1 MLFPSPLI
9 GDAGLVARNLWLD
22 KTLRASFFMYDSMV
36 GRAWAPARVAGP
48 TDRSTNLRT
57 VRRHLLGRRC
67 GDNITQSVES
77 VMNSHFQNPPTN
89 IVTIIGGVAKTTS
102 LIVAEKFGK
111 QHRDVLRAIRN
122 LECSP
127 EFSLR
132 NFAQCQRINELANGK
147 PEPFFEMTRDGFTFL
162 AMGFT
167 GKEAAKWKEAY
178 IDAFN
183 QMEAELFNSAKT
195 DALPKSKKALP
206 GGLTLEQQDA
216 IKALVRSRVDVLPK
230 DKQGK
235 AAITCWSSIKSKFQV
250 KTYKEVPPEQFG
262 EVLSLV
268 ARLPLEGE
276 HIPAGQPEP
285 ALPQSAPVWEG
296 RVLLTF
302 RNGVPVAA
310 RALDEDEIT
319 LRRRELAGLW
329 QGVIQD
335 NMAAA
340 ARMALFCEAHSVSL
354 PTAKA

>member
-1 MLFPSPLI
+1 MSNLI
-9 GDAGLVARNLWLD
+9 ISDLTIRQDAEGRYSLNDLHKAAVATGITKDIRPNEWMALDQTRNLVEILITENPGNKPIDSKAGRYGGTYVVKELVYAYGMWISPAFHL
-22 KTLRASFFMYDSMV
+22 KVIRAYDALV
-36 GRAWAPARVAGP
+36 
-48 TDRSTNLRT
+48 
-57 VRRHLLGRRC
+57 
-67 GDNITQSVES
+67 TQSS
-77 VMNSHFQNPPTN
+77 PTQ
-89 IVTIIGGVAKTTS
+89 S
-102 LIVAEKFGK
+102 
-111 QHRDVLRAIRN
+111 Q
-122 LECSP
+122 
-127 EFSLR
+127 
-132 NFAQCQRINELANGK
+132 
-147 PEPFFEMTRDGFTFL
+147 
-162 AMGFT
+162 
-167 GKEAAKWKEAY
+167 Y
-178 IDAFN
+178 
-183 QMEAELFNSAKT
+183 
-195 DALPKSKKALP
+195 PKSRKALP

-216 IKALVRSRVDVLPK
+216 VKALVRSRVEVLPK
-230 DKQGK
+230 AKQGK
-235 AAITCWSSIKSKFQV
+235 AAITCWSSIKSKFGV

-319 LRRRELAGLW
+319 LRRPELAALW

>member
-1 MLFPSPLI
+1 MSKHTQGASSPLVI
-9 GDAGLVARNLWLD
+9 
-22 KTLRASFFMYDSMV
+22 S
-36 GRAWAPARVAGP
+36 
-48 TDRSTNLRT
+48 
-57 VRRHLLGRRC
+57 
-67 GDNITQSVES
+67 NIT
-77 VMNSHFQNPPTN
+77 
-89 IVTIIGGVAKTTS
+89 
-102 LIVAEKFGK
+102 
-111 QHRDVLRAIRN
+111 IR
-122 LECSP
+122 
-127 EFSLR
+127 
-132 NFAQCQRINELANGK
+132 QDANGRYCLNDFHKAAGSENRHRPSLWAENQQSQELISEIETEAGIPALVSVKGGSASGTYVVRELVYAYAMWISPAFHLKVIRAYDALVTQPK
-147 PEPFFEMTRDGFTFL
+147 PATP
-162 AMGFT
+162 
-167 GKEAAKWKEAY
+167 
-178 IDAFN
+178 
-183 QMEAELFNSAKT
+183 
-195 DALPKSKKALP
+195 LPKSQKALP

-216 IKALVRSRVDVLPK
+216 VKALVRSRVDVLPK

-319 LRRRELAGLW
+319 LRRPELAALW

>member
-1 MLFPSPLI
+1 MNTLVISEI
-9 GDAGLVARNLWLD
+9 TIRQDADGRYCLNDLH
-22 KTLRASFFMYDSMV
+22 RAAIAAGANV
-36 GRAWAPARVAGP
+36 RTKEPA
-48 TDRSTNLRT
+48 
-57 VRRHLLGRRC
+57 
-67 GDNITQSVES
+67 
-77 VMNSHFQNPPTN
+77 
-89 IVTIIGGVAKTTS
+89 K
-102 LIVAEKFGK
+102 
-111 QHRDVLRAIRN
+111 
-122 LECSP
+122 
-127 EFSLR
+127 
-132 NFAQCQRINELANGK
+132 
-147 PEPFFEMTRDGFTFL
+147 FL
-162 AMGFT
+162 ASPQTIELIAEMETETTQKPGSLPVATIEGRKGGTFVAL
-167 GKEAAKWKEAY
+167 ELVYAY
-178 IDAFN
+178 GMWISPAFHLKVIRAYDALVT
-183 QMEAELFNSAKT
+183 QPKPAT
-195 DALPKSKKALP
+195 PLPKSQKALP

-216 IKALVRSRVDVLPK
+216 VKALVRSRVEALPK
-230 DKQGK
+230 ERQGK
-235 AAITCWSSIKSKFQV
+235 AAITCWSSIKSKFGV

>member
-1 MLFPSPLI
+1 MNAQLI
-9 GDAGLVARNLWLD
+9 TASYSEAIQVDFTQDAWFNATAVASAFDKRPVDWLKLESTKEYISALASLIRSEETSLLKVKRGGRGKSDSTWFHPKLAIRFAQWLD
-22 KTLRASFFMYDSMV
+22 VRFAVWCDLQIETILKGQAQAAPIPFPKT
-36 GRAWAPARVAGP
+36 
-48 TDRSTNLRT
+48 
-57 VRRHLLGRRC
+57 
-67 GDNITQSVES
+67 Q
-77 VMNSHFQNPPTN
+77 
-89 IVTIIGGVAKTTS
+89 
-102 LIVAEKFGK
+102 
-111 QHRDVLRAIRN
+111 
-122 LECSP
+122 
-127 EFSLR
+127 
-132 NFAQCQRINELANGK
+132 
-147 PEPFFEMTRDGFTFL
+147 
-162 AMGFT
+162 
-167 GKEAAKWKEAY
+167 
-178 IDAFN
+178 
-183 QMEAELFNSAKT
+183 
-195 DALPKSKKALP
+195 KALP

-216 IKALVRSRVDVLPK
+216 VKALVRSRVEVLPK
-230 DKQGK
+230 AKQGK
-235 AAITCWSSIKSKFQV
+235 AAITCWSSIKSKFGV

-319 LRRRELAGLW
+319 LRRPELAALW